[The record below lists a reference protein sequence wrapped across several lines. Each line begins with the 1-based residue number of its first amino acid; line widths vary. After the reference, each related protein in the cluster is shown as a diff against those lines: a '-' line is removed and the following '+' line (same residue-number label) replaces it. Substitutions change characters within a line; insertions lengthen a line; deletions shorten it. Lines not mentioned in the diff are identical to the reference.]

1 MAAKY
6 NPLDATEHQV
16 EEVTNI
22 MRGNIVKVLERGEK
36 LTDLEDKSEHL
47 RDGASRFEMT
57 ARKLKRKFWWKNLK
71 FTLGIVFVILV
82 LIMVIILIIRPWK

>member
-1 MAAKY
+1 MATKDNQLKY
-6 NPLDATEHQV
+6 AQLQV
-16 EEVTNI
+16 DEVAGI
-22 MRGNIVKVLERGEK
+22 MRENLNKVLERDEK

-47 RDGASRFEMT
+47 RDGASRFEKT

-71 FTLGIVFVILV
+71 FTLGIVFIILV